1 VRKVQLVP
9 TGSCGC
15 DCGLKAIF
23 SSHPVTF
30 FFDSLVTIDFFLIAY
45 VLGTLSIDI
54 NDYEALR
61 VEKLWLGTAS
71 YL

>member
-1 VRKVQLVP
+1 VRKVQLIP

-45 VLGTLSIDI
+45 ILGALLSDIDG
-54 NDYEALR
+54 YGSLR
-61 VEKLWLGTAS
+61 AEKLWLGPAS